1 MTYDSPLFLWLPLMA
16 VSLHLIEEFVW
27 PGGFGDWYR
36 WYRPE
41 RASSITTRFLV
52 IINVVLVVIA
62 LIPPLL
68 GATPRGLAMWLVV
81 AGIGAANAL
90 FHIWATINRRRYSPG
105 LVTGT
110 LVYLPLAVVGYLS
123 LVETGKVSPGTT
135 IQAIVVGI
143 GFHIWSAWNH
153 RRRAAANRG

>member
-143 GFHIWSAWNH
+143 GFHIWSVWNH
-153 RRRAAANRG
+153 KRRAAANRG